1 MKSEIWAHPS
11 DQYADRYFDRIETGN
26 VSYSLEGPRPG
37 WGGQG
42 CWQVSTRPP
51 APPLYPPPLAPCSTT
66 NHPAACRSC

>member
-37 WGGQG
+37 WGGRAVG
-42 CWQVSTRPP
+42 R
-51 APPLYPPPLAPCSTT
+51 
-66 NHPAACRSC
+66 